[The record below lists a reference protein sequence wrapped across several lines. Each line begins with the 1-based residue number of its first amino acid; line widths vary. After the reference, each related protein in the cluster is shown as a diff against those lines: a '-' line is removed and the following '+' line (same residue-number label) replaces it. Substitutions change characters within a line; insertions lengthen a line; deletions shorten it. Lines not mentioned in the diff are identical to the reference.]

1 MWRVCMRCWPS
12 ADAVGDPDGHGRR
25 DRVLEEAVAARVTF
39 YPDQAKT
46 LFPAMESSSS
56 KARVAPALVRYF
68 TETNPNPEKAKMY
81 GKFVGSAD
89 VQR

>member
-1 MWRVCMRCWPS
+1 MPAVLAENMR
-12 ADAVGDPDGHGRR
+12 
-25 DRVLEEAVAARVTF
+25 AA
-39 YPDQAKT
+39 
-46 LFPAMESSSS
+46 AMDSSFS

-89 VQR
+89 AQR